1 MAPKHTSGGQG
12 PLNEEGSLQVSCSR
26 GAGGTV
32 GIEHVTKERGNMD
45 ANTRKLERI
54 FDQTVTYQVP
64 LFQRPYVWTNEN
76 WELLWDDIQS
86 LLDKHLR
93 GVEVHPHFLGAVVLE
108 QLPNPS
114 GSIEARQV
122 IDGQQRFT
130 TLQLFL
136 MAARDHATTHG
147 NLKYIERFSDLVA
160 NKRSK
165 IDHDD
170 EMFKV
175 WPTNSDRAAFRLVHQ
190 AGSLDAVKKGAKG
203 NADFNEEHNI
213 VAAYQYFYSQLEL
226 WLAGSMDD
234 ADDAEALSGKDFEG
248 RLESLWQVVKE
259 CLQLVVIDLDKD
271 DETQVIFETLNARGT
286 DLLPA
291 DLLKNFLFRRA
302 LANKEDVKRL
312 NTKFWQGFETEF
324 WRQEIKQGRLFRP
337 RIDIFISHYLT
348 MMTLDE
354 VRSAHL
360 FNTFKNFVVRGK
372 PTPGSSVPFPTTATE
387 HIEQL
392 AKYAHVFRV
401 FYEPGNHP
409 RLKTFLRRLEA
420 VDTATV
426 YPFLLHAYAEL
437 MPEQQEEFDKLLG
450 VLESFLMRRLI
461 CNLTPKNYNRFF
473 VDLLKAVEKSA
484 GGVTADNVETFLRKS
499 TSVTSRYPDNNEL
512 RTAIFSQGLY
522 DRLAQYKVRA
532 VLEALDAAAYTT
544 KSEAIALPD
553 GLTIEHVMPQTWE
566 THWPLPAEMKK
577 DPLEAKRAGDRRS
590 MMLNT
595 LGNLTLITGS
605 LNPAL
610 SNSKWTIKR
619 PELLKFAKLN
629 LTQYFHGPDA
639 EVWDEA
645 AIEKRTTHLYGQ
657 LEKIWP

>member
-1 MAPKHTSGGQG
+1 
-12 PLNEEGSLQVSCSR
+12 
-26 GAGGTV
+26 
-32 GIEHVTKERGNMD
+32 MD

-64 LFQRPYVWTNEN
+64 LFQRPYVWTKDEN
-76 WELLWDDIQS
+76 WEPLWDDIQS

-93 GVEVHPHFLGAVVLE
+93 GADVHPHFLGAVVLE
-108 QLPNPS
+108 QLPNS
-114 GSIEARQV
+114 AGSIESRQV

-136 MAARDHATTHG
+136 MAARDHSTTHG
-147 NLKYIERFSDLVA
+147 NTKYIERFSDLVA

-170 EMFKV
+170 EQFKV
-175 WPTNSDRAAFRLVHQ
+175 WPTNSDRAPFKLVHQ
-190 AGSLDAVKKGAKG
+190 AGSPDAVKKGAKG
-203 NADFNEEHNI
+203 KADFNENHNI
-213 VAAYQYFYSQLEL
+213 VAAYQYFHEQLKL
-226 WLAGSMDD
+226 WLAGDMDDVDD
-234 ADDAEALSGKDFEG
+234 ADALAGKTFED

-302 LANKEDVKRL
+302 LANKEDVERL
-312 NTKFWQGFETEF
+312 NRDYWQGLETEF
-324 WRQEIKQGRLFRP
+324 WRQEIKQGRLLRP

-372 PTPGSSVPFPTTATE
+372 PTPGSSIAFPTTATE

-392 AKYAHVFRV
+392 AKYANVFRV
-401 FYEPGNHP
+401 FYEPDNHP

-437 MPEQQEEFDKLLG
+437 MPDQQEEFDKLLG

-484 GGVTADNVETFLRKS
+484 GGVTAANVEAYLRKS
-499 TSVTSRYPDNNEL
+499 QSDSSRYPDDAEL

-522 DRLAQYKVRA
+522 GRLAQYKVRA

-544 KSEAIALPD
+544 KSEAIPLPD

-566 THWPLPAEMKK
+566 THWPLPAEVKS
-577 DPLEAKRAGDRRS
+577 DPLKAKTAGDRRN
-590 MMLNT
+590 MLLNS
-595 LGNLTLITGS
+595 LGNLTLITHS
-605 LNPAL
+605 LNPSL
-610 SNSKWTIKR
+610 SNSKWSIKR

-639 EVWDEA
+639 DNWNEE
-645 AIEKRTTHLYGQ
+645 AIERRSEYLFNQ
-657 LEKIWP
+657 LVKIWT